1 MRTMQGKAMPPGESR
16 ARHHRWRTA
25 RLILALVLGLAL
37 ALFVFVTSAAAHPAQ
52 PAHAYPVHLDPP
64 AHALLQ
70 VPPPG
75 VTIVFSEDVNPNT
88 SRILVVDPANHER
101 DNRDSQVSSTN
112 GHVFSVTLPLLPA
125 GTYVVI
131 WKVQSADDGHVTGGS
146 YYFQIARPDGTAP
159 PVPSQLPSGNSP
171 GGGGTNAES
180 VILDGPT
187 LLQAVATWLALLFMI
202 FWVGGVLWQTWILPP
217 DRVDLD
223 PDLAS
228 AAKAGAKR
236 FRRLAAP
243 ALALLLLSNVLIV
256 LAQSAALAGDWSG
269 LVSPRLLRAILF
281 GSRYGFFW
289 WGRELTAL
297 GALILLVFSARN
309 GWSWTRAGATA
320 AEPGSEP
327 RTASEPETTGETIAD
342 WRRELI
348 GTLRGIR
355 NLPAR
360 LAAGWRHRS
369 AIGRLEVVLAVLL
382 LLAFAL
388 SGHAAAVPAPT
399 FPEAIAVDLL
409 HLIGAAAW
417 LGGLFYIGLVLVPA
431 IATLPLRRR
440 ARVLALGLPQFGVL
454 AILSAALLAATGS
467 LNATIRLSSLAQL
480 VTTAYGRTLAIK
492 IELFLVMAT
501 ISAYHA
507 LWVRPRLAQALAA
520 TATEALPE
528 TATESALVAAPG
540 KAYASGPAIPATA
553 GSGGGHD
560 GGDQPSKGPSTY
572 PGDGRD
578 TDTME
583 QKSVRALAVR
593 LEGWLRREAIIG
605 AAVLLCVALLGAYAG
620 TLATAPT
627 GPATTGTSG
636 PFVSQRQQAGTYS
649 VVLEVT
655 PATFGPNT
663 FVALVMDAQ
672 GNPVKGATVLVQTT
686 MLDMDMGTQSLD
698 LTAVPDTP
706 GSYSGQGDLTMAGN
720 WGVVVKVLAPGAGDY
735 VFTTFK
741 FIVGYGS

>member
-1 MRTMQGKAMPPGESR
+1 M
-16 ARHHRWRTA
+16 
-25 RLILALVLGLAL
+25 ALVLGLAL
-37 ALFVFVTSAAAHPAQ
+37 ALFAFLASSVAAAAHPTL
-52 PAHAYPVHLDPP
+52 PAHAYPVTTDP
-64 AHALLQ
+64 AARALLQ
-70 VPPPG
+70 APPSG
-75 VTIVFSEDVNPNT
+75 VTIKFSEDVNPAT
-88 SRILVVDPANHER
+88 SRIVVVDPANREL

-112 GHVFSVTLPLLPA
+112 AHILSVTLPLLPA

-159 PVPSQLPSGNSP
+159 PIPATLPTGNVP
-171 GGGGTNAES
+171 GGGGTSAES

-187 LLQAVATWLALLFMI
+187 LLQAVATWLALLFMV

-228 AAKAGAKR
+228 VAKASAER
-236 FRRLAAP
+236 FQRLAVP

-269 LVSPRLLRAILF
+269 LFAPKLLRAILF
-281 GSRYGFFW
+281 GSRYGLFW

-297 GALILLVFSARN
+297 GALVLLGLAVRN

-320 AEPGSEP
+320 TEPGSEP
-327 RTASEPETTGETIAD
+327 RIASEPETTGEVIAD

-360 LAAGWRHRS
+360 LAAGWQNRS
-369 AIGRLEVVLAVLL
+369 AIGRLELALAVLL
-382 LLAFAL
+382 LLTFAL
-388 SGHAAAVPAPT
+388 SGHAAAVPAPI

-440 ARVLALGLPQFGVL
+440 ARVLALGLPQFGAL
-454 AILSAALLAATGS
+454 AILSAAVLAATGS

-480 VTTAYGRTLAIK
+480 ITTAYGRTLAIK
-492 IELFLVMAT
+492 IELFLVMAA

-507 LWVRPRLAQALAA
+507 FWVRPRLAQALAA
-520 TATEALPE
+520 TATEAVPE

-540 KAYASGPAIPATA
+540 KAYVPGSAIPTTAAT
-553 GSGGGHD
+553 GRGRDS
-560 GGDQPSKGPSTY
+560 GDQPSQGPSAHS
-572 PGDGRD
+572 GDWHD
-578 TDTME
+578 NTD
-583 QKSVRALAVR
+583 QQPVRALAVR

-627 GPATTGTSG
+627 GPATAGPGG
-636 PFVSQRQQAGTYS
+636 PFVSLQQQAGAYT
-649 VVLEVT
+649 VVLKVT

-663 FVALVMDAQ
+663 FVALVTDAQ

-698 LTAVPDTP
+698 LKAPPDAP
-706 GSYSGQGDLTMAGN
+706 GSYSGQGDLTMTGN
-720 WGVVVKVLAPGAGDY
+720 WGVVVKVLAPGASDY

>member
-1 MRTMQGKAMPPGESR
+1 MP
-16 ARHHRWRTA
+16 ARKRGGGRRRQLSA
-25 RLILALVLGLAL
+25 RQLIVAVLGLAL
-37 ALFVFVTSAAAHPAQ
+37 ALFAFLAFSAPAAARPAQ
-52 PAHAYPVHLDPP
+52 PAHAYPVSTDPA

-70 VPPPG
+70 APPPG
-75 VTIVFSEDVNPNT
+75 VTIKFSEDVNPAT
-88 SRILVVDPANHER
+88 SRIVVVDPANREL
-101 DNRDSQVSSTN
+101 DNRDSQVSSADA
-112 GHVFSVTLPLLPA
+112 HVLSVTLPLLPA

-146 YYFQIARPDGTAP
+146 YYFQIARPNGTAP
-159 PVPSQLPSGNSP
+159 PVPAVLPTGNVP
-171 GGGGTNAES
+171 GGGGVGAES

-187 LLQAVATWLALLFMI
+187 LLQAVATWLGLLFMV
-202 FWVGGVLWQTWILPP
+202 FWVGGVLWETWILPP
-217 DRVDLD
+217 GRVDLD

-228 AAKAGAKR
+228 AANVGAER

-269 LVSPRLLRAILF
+269 LFAPQLLRAILF
-281 GSRYGFFW
+281 GSRYGLFW

-297 GALILLVFSARN
+297 GALVVLVFASHN

-320 AEPGSEP
+320 SSEP
-327 RTASEPETTGETIAD
+327 RSASEPETTGEAIAD

-355 NLPAR
+355 YLPAR

-369 AIGRLEVVLAVLL
+369 AIGRLESALAVLL

-388 SGHAAAVPAPT
+388 SGHAAAVPANIF
-399 FPEAIAVDLL
+399 FPAIAVDLL
-409 HLIGAAAW
+409 HLMGAAAW

-440 ARVLALGLPQFGVL
+440 ARVLALGLPHFGAL
-454 AILSAALLAATGS
+454 AIVSAGMLAATGS

-492 IELFLVMAT
+492 IELFLVMAA
-501 ISAYHA
+501 ISTYHA
-507 LWVRPRLAQALAA
+507 FFLRPRLAQALAA
-520 TATEALPE
+520 TPTEAASE
-528 TATESALVAAPG
+528 TATESALVAATG
-540 KAYASGPAIPATA
+540 KAHAPGSAIPTTAATGRGH
-553 GSGGGHD
+553 GS
-560 GGDQPSKGPSTY
+560 GDQPSGGLSAHS
-572 PGDGRD
+572 GDRHDNPDQRPIG
-578 TDTME
+578 
-583 QKSVRALAVR
+583 ALAVR

-605 AAVLLCVALLGAYAG
+605 VAVLLCVALLGAYAG
-620 TLATAPT
+620 TLAPALAD
-627 GPATTGTSG
+627 PATSISG
-636 PFVSQRQQAGTYS
+636 PGSGSFVSQPQQAGAYS
-649 VVLEVT
+649 VVLKVT

-663 FVALVMDAQ
+663 FVATVTDAQ

-686 MLDMDMGTQSLD
+686 MLDMDMGTQNLD
-698 LTAVPDTP
+698 LKEMPDAP

-720 WGVVVKVLAPGAGDY
+720 WGVVVKVLAPGASDF

-741 FIVGYGS
+741 FVAGYGS